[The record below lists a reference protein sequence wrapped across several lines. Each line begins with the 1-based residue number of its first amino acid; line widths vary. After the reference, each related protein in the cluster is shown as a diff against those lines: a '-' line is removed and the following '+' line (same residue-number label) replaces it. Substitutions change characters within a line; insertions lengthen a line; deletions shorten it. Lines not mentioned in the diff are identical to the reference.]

1 MFESFIGTIS
11 LVFAVGAW
19 AYIRLVPDTISS
31 RDERYIR
38 PERKGVK
45 K

>member
-19 AYIRLVPDTISS
+19 AFLRLAPTYHSN
-31 RDERYIR
+31 RDNRYIHF
-38 PERKGVK
+38 ERKGVK